1 MESGVGTAGVGSTDH
16 PAPLAALSSLRAG
29 WREGTALRRASTI
42 RKGARRVQG
51 FTRQARYSCT
61 LPRPVRRNLRRAG
74 VPLDLLGVT
83 VLSIGPIFI
92 CGLVCGDE
100 TWISEFNK
108 N

>member
-1 MESGVGTAGVGSTDH
+1 MESGVGTAGVGSAD
-16 PAPLAALSSLRAG
+16 PPAALSILRAG
-29 WREGTALRRASTI
+29 WWEGTALRRASTI

-83 VLSIGPIFI
+83 ILSIGPIFI